1 METCTV
7 IEELT
12 PQPPENAPNSIASD
26 RAPGALPTRLANGK
40 NITFVI
46 SSDGDMGVNDNPG

>member
-12 PQPPENAPNSIASD
+12 PQPPENAPNSIISE
-26 RAPGALPTRLANGK
+26 RAPGALPTRRANGK

-46 SSDGDMGVNDNPG
+46 SSDGDSGVNDSPG